1 MKKVINDYHLS
12 PINQKPSTKLIG
24 LTGGIGSGKTSVA
37 KIIEE
42 QDFPVYY
49 SDIRA
54 KEIVNDN
61 AELKAKIIALLGENA
76 YDEQGNYYRKW
87 VAEQIFNDDAKRL
100 ALNNIIHPAVKQDF
114 EYWVENQTA
123 KLIFKETALLFE
135 LGLDKNCD
143 ASVLVTASKEIRIKR
158 VMERDNK
165 TKDEVLAIIKK
176 QMPEEEKRQ
185 KANYVIENNM
195 DWEALTQKTKEILAY
210 LCDY

>member
-1 MKKVINDYHLS
+1 MK
-12 PINQKPSTKLIG
+12 NQSSIIKHKLSTKLIG

-42 QDFPVYY
+42 QGFPVYN

-61 AELKAKIIALLGENA
+61 AELKAEIIALLGENA
-76 YDEQGNYYRKW
+76 YDEQGNYHRKW

-114 EYWVENQTA
+114 ENWKKKQTS

-135 LGLDKNCD
+135 VGLDKNCD
-143 ASVLVTASKEIRIKR
+143 ASVLVTASEKIRIKR

-165 TKDEVLAIIKK
+165 TKDEVLTIIKK
-176 QMPEEEKRQ
+176 QMPEEEKSQ
-185 KANYVIENNM
+185 KADFVIENNT
-195 DWEALTQKTKEILAY
+195 DWEALTQKTKEILDY
-210 LCDY
+210 LCKN

>member
-1 MKKVINDYHLS
+1 M
-12 PINQKPSTKLIG
+12 QKAKSKQPKAKNLIC

-37 KIIEE
+37 KIIEA
-42 QDFPVYY
+42 QGFPVYY

-76 YDEQGNYYRKW
+76 YDEQRNYHRKW
-87 VAEQIFNDDAKRL
+87 VAEQIFNNDEKRL
-100 ALNNIIHPAVKQDF
+100 ALNALIHPAVKQDF
-114 EYWVENQTA
+114 EHWVENQTA

-143 ASVLVTASKEIRIKR
+143 ASVLVTASQEIRIKR
-158 VMERDNK
+158 VMERDGK
-165 TKDEVLAIIKK
+165 TREEVLAIINK

-185 KANYVIENNM
+185 KADFVIEN
-195 DWEALTQKTKEILAY
+195 DGDLVELTQKTKECIREINLKFS
-210 LCDY
+210 

>member
-1 MKKVINDYHLS
+1 MKKAKSEQPKANS
-12 PINQKPSTKLIG
+12 LIG

-42 QDFPVYY
+42 QGFPVYN

-61 AELKAKIIALLGENA
+61 AELKAKIITLLGENS
-76 YDEQGNYYRKW
+76 YDEQGNYHRKW

-114 EYWVENQTA
+114 ENWKKKQTS

-135 LGLDKNCD
+135 VGLDKNCD
-143 ASVLVTASKEIRIKR
+143 ASVLVTASQEIRIKR

-165 TKDEVLAIIKK
+165 TKDEVLAIINK

-185 KANYVIENNM
+185 KADFVIENNG
-195 DWEALTQKTKEILAY
+195 DLAELTQKTKRILDY
-210 LCDY
+210 LCEN

>member
-1 MKKVINDYHLS
+1 MEILEKNK
-12 PINQKPSTKLIG
+12 KLIG

-37 KIIEE
+37 KIIEG
-42 QDFPVYY
+42 QGFPVYY

-61 AELKAKIIALLGENA
+61 PELKAKIIALLGENA

-87 VAEQIFNDDAKRL
+87 VAEQIFNNDEKRL
-100 ALNNIIHPAVKQDF
+100 ALNALIHPAVKQDF
-114 EYWVENQTA
+114 EHWVENQSS

-143 ASVLVTASKEIRIKR
+143 ASVLVTASQEIRIKR
-158 VMERDNK
+158 VMERDGK
-165 TKDEVLAIIKK
+165 TREEVLAIIKK

-185 KANYVIENNM
+185 KADFVIEN
-195 DWEALTQKTKEILAY
+195 DGDLVDLEEKVADLLKKLEGGLLIK
-210 LCDY
+210 